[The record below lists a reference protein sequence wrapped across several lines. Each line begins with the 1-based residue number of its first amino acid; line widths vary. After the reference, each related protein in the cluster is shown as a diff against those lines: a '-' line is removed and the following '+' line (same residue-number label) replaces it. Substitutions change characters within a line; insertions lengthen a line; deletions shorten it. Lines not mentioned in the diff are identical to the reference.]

1 MKKNNP
7 ASLGESFQEHV
18 SLNWWEYNPKCEAAV
33 KFHMRLKAMYL
44 MSLCG
49 PLLSFG
55 PLMKQNLKGEIK
67 KANDKHQ
74 DQS

>member
-1 MKKNNP
+1 MFLI
-7 ASLGESFQEHV
+7 SL
-18 SLNWWEYNPKCEAAV
+18 Y
-33 KFHMRLKAMYL
+33 
-44 MSLCG
+44 G

-55 PLMKQNLKGEIK
+55 PSMKQNLKGEIK